1 MERVTSGF
9 PLLVGLSRPSKKQA
23 DSGFE
28 AVGRRTKKIRREL
41 RPDER
46 GGLAAQE
53 KLQEERRRSERVP
66 CSDDATTAV
75 ASLSLSFFL
84 SAHCLIRE
92 LRDELQ
98 RSAQRDK
105 YLAILFLKLLLFW
118 LSVLASARDFRDFR

>member
-1 MERVTSGF
+1 M
-9 PLLVGLSRPSKKQA
+9 
-23 DSGFE
+23 
-28 AVGRRTKKIRREL
+28 GRRTKKIRREL

-66 CSDDATTAV
+66 YSDDATTTV
-75 ASLSLSFFL
+75 APLSLSE
-84 SAHCLIRE
+84 HCLIPE
-92 LRDELQ
+92 LHDELQ

-118 LSVLASARDFRDFR
+118 LSVKQLRFSARDFRVDEKLK